1 MDENKRRCI
10 VVAFIVLDSL
20 TTLCG
25 SVLIN
30 VKTYEISKSSVAPGL
45 NPNCGE
51 INLDTFNFSSGSI
64 MLQSLWTVDVGHRR
78 RGGALH
84 RGRHAGTVDNSEH
97 RGRSV
102 GL

>member
-1 MDENKRRCI
+1 MQTAPLYGSARTSGIAGPAAATTKTQAMDENKRRCI

-45 NPNCGE
+45 NCK
-51 INLDTFNFSSGSI
+51 DSI
-64 MLQSLWTVDVGHRR
+64 YIECKMWFFKYISI
-78 RGGALH
+78 
-84 RGRHAGTVDNSEH
+84 
-97 RGRSV
+97 
-102 GL
+102 